1 MSCFECRANVLS
13 HRNRLIPER
22 MHRQDMRLYH
32 LLVQDPRISYR
43 ELAERTGVSLQAIHK
58 QVQAMQEEGVLNGSI
73 AMLSSSYL
81 NAIDVFVYGRAEG
94 DIKSSELVDSLR
106 QDDRIGYV
114 MYCASGMVY
123 VTGILKRAAEMDD
136 FVQMVKRTCHMSQA
150 TLAIETMSRA
160 GDMSPHRVLGDDVK
174 LSPLDLRIVSAMRF
188 DARKT
193 YQQLAEEVGVTAR
206 TVRQRVER
214 MLEEGTVLLV
224 LLFDSTRGQSIS
236 SVIHV
241 HFKEGV
247 DRNAFGAELMNEHQ
261 DEVLFYRIYANI
273 PDMIVVATNHERIGE
288 LYQMTE
294 MLEKDKRVRSVRPDI
309 VLSAWGMETWRD
321 RVLPPPGK

>member
-1 MSCFECRANVLS
+1 M
-13 HRNRLIPER
+13 PER

-32 LLVQDPRISYR
+32 LLVQDPRMSYR

-58 QVQAMQEEGVLNGSI
+58 QVQTMHEEGVLNGCI
-73 AMLSSSYL
+73 AMLSASYL
-81 NAIDVFVYGRAEG
+81 NATDVFVYGRIEG
-94 DIKSSELVDSLR
+94 DAKITEIVDALR
-106 QDDRIGYV
+106 KDDRVGYA

-123 VTGILKRAAEMDD
+123 VTGILKRATEMDE
-136 FVQMVKRTCHMSQA
+136 FVARVKRTCHMSHA

-160 GDMSPHRVLGDDVK
+160 GDMSPHRVMGDGVK
-174 LSPLDLRIVSAMRF
+174 LSPLDMRIVSAMRF

-214 MLEEGTVLLV
+214 MLEEGTILLV

-247 DRNAFGAELMNEHQ
+247 DRNAFGAEMMNDHQ
-261 DEVLFYRIYANI
+261 DHVLFYRSYANI
-273 PDMIVVATNHERIGE
+273 PDMIVVATNHEKISE
-288 LYQMTE
+288 LYRMTE

-309 VLSAWGMETWRD
+309 VLTAWGMETWRD